1 VGLEGVRV
9 PVSLWFG
16 EQDRSMPAAHGR
28 WLADAIPGAQLRLLP
43 GEGHFSLLFGRHRE
57 TLDWLADQLRRDR

>member
-1 VGLEGVRV
+1 MRV

-16 EQDRSMPAAHGR
+16 ERDRLMPAAHGS

-43 GEGHFSLLFGRHRE
+43 DEGHFSLIFRRYRE
-57 TLDWLADQLRRDR
+57 VIDWLADQLRPDS